1 MAQYRSLIA
10 SEIETL
16 IAQGCNADNWEN
28 VKVSERFDAKRVR
41 ETIFSGQIRLGAFEK
56 SHTLEGGIVRH
67 SGITHASL
75 HNCIVGDNVYIG
87 RVANFIANYEIG
99 ADSYI
104 ENVDLMA
111 VEGKSSF
118 GNGTMVSALNE
129 GGGREVPIYDNLS
142 AQVAYLIALYRHR
155 PVLVKNLCDL
165 IAKYSENISSEM
177 GFVGKSVKIR
187 NCSKILNV
195 KLGDFTEADGCAEL
209 VNGSVNG
216 NENAPVKLGVR
227 VMARDFII
235 SSGSEITEGAMIDRC
250 FVGQACQIGKQYSAT
265 DTLFFSNCQGFHGE
279 AASVFAGPF
288 TVTHHKSSLLIA
300 GMFSFMNAGSGSN
313 QSNHMYK
320 LGPIHQGIVE
330 RGSKTTSDSYVLWPA
345 KIGAFSLIMGRHT
358 SHPDTTD
365 LPFSYL
371 IENANETLLVPGANL
386 RSVGTVRDAQ
396 KWPKRDRRKDPN
408 KLDQINYNLL
418 SPYTIQKMMNGTEVL
433 ETLQKLSGAECD
445 RYYYHNT
452 RIKRTSLLKG
462 IKLYDTAICKFL
474 GNSIIKRLEE
484 TKFKSIEEIRQR
496 LKPDVKDGLGEWLDI
511 SGLIAPKQMVGDIL
525 DKVENNQYATVDD
538 VLKDFVELHKNYYTL
553 EWTWAIEK
561 IEKRLGKKVDEF
573 AVADIIGL
581 VEAWKNAVISLDKTL
596 YEDAK
601 KEFTLTTQ
609 TGFGVDGGDLRRQ
622 KDFENVRGAFDENP
636 FVVEVQKHIKVKEAL
651 GNELIERIKD
661 LA

>member
-1 MAQYRSLIA
+1 MAQYRSLIS

-16 IAQGCNADNWEN
+16 LAQGCNADNWEN
-28 VKVSERFDAKRVR
+28 VMVSERFDAKRVR
-41 ETIFSGQIRLGAFEK
+41 ETIFTGQIRLGSFEE
-56 SHTLEGGIVRH
+56 SHVLEGGVVRH
-67 SGITHASL
+67 SGITHATL
-75 HNCIVGDNVYIG
+75 HNCVVGDNVYIG
-87 RVANFIANYEIG
+87 HIANYIANYEIG
-99 ADSYI
+99 DGSYI
-104 ENVDLMA
+104 DNVDVMA
-111 VEGKSSF
+111 VVGKSSF
-118 GNGTMVSALNE
+118 GNGTQVAALNE

-155 PVLVKNLCDL
+155 PVLIKTLCDL
-165 IAKYSENISSEM
+165 IGKYTEGVTSEM
-177 GFVGKSVKIR
+177 GSVGKNVKIR
-187 NCSKILNV
+187 NCGKIKNV
-195 KLGDFTEADGCAEL
+195 KFGDCTEADGCAEL
-209 VNGSVNG
+209 DNGSVNG
-216 NENAPVKLGVR
+216 NQEAPVKLGVN
-227 VMARDFII
+227 VIARDFII
-235 SSGSEITEGAMIDRC
+235 ASGSEITEGAMIDRC

-358 SHPDTTD
+358 GHPDTTD

-371 IENANETLLVPGANL
+371 IENSNETLLVPGANL

-396 KWPKRDRRKDPN
+396 KWPKRDRRKDSN

-418 SPYTIQKMMNGTEVL
+418 SPYTIQKMMNGIEAL
-433 ETLQKLSGAECD
+433 GSLKKLSGEECD

-452 RIKRTSLLKG
+452 RIKRTSLVKG
-462 IKLYDTAICKFL
+462 IKIYDTAIVKFL

-484 TKFKSIEEIRQR
+484 TKFKSIAEIRER
-496 LKPDVKDGLGEWLDI
+496 LNPGMKEGLGEWLDI
-511 SGLIAPKQMVGDIL
+511 SGLIAPKQMIGEIL
-525 DKVENNQYATVDD
+525 DKVENQKYANVDD
-538 VLKDFVELHKNYYTL
+538 VMADFKALHRDYYTL
-553 EWTWAIEK
+553 EWTWAAEK
-561 IEKRLGKKVDEF
+561 IECRLGKKISEITVD
-573 AVADIIGL
+573 DIIGL
-581 VEAWKNAVISLDKTL
+581 VEAWKEAVISMDKTL

-636 FVVEVQKHIKVKEAL
+636 FVVEVQKHIAVKEAL
-651 GNELIERIKD
+651 GNELINRIKD
-661 LA
+661 VK